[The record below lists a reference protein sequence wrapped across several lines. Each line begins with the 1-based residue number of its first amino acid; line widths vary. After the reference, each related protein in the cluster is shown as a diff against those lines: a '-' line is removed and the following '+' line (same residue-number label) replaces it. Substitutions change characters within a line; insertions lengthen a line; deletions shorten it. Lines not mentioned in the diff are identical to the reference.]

1 MQKLSVNFNAAGLI
15 ESVVVDGVT
24 VIMSQNLMWYAGMN
38 EGNANSIFDDRPSGA
53 YVFRPNGTDAT
64 PFSTQATLIVQ
75 TGSYMYLFINN
86 AVKHEKRGISERGR
100 ALHVLLN
107 R

>member
-1 MQKLSVNFNAAGLI
+1 MITQVWYYIRAYILRHRRGCLMQKLSVNFDANGLI

-24 VIMSQNLMWYAGMN
+24 VMMSQNLMWYAGMN

-64 PFSTQATLIVQ
+64 PISTQATLIVQ
-75 TGSYMYLFINN
+75 TGSYKYPL
-86 AVKHEKRGISERGR
+86 GR
-100 ALHVLLN
+100 IF
-107 R
+107 